1 LQPGQKHHRVLT
13 EEQLIRAC
21 IREDA
26 ASQKEVYIRY
36 SSRMLGVCQRYA
48 RTSADAEDIL
58 QDAFI
63 KVFNKIDQ
71 FKFEGSFEGW
81 IRKIVV
87 NTALKKYSLMR
98 YEKEVNGMENIRE
111 DDNAEGPSAYS
122 YLTQKDLLALINKLP
137 DGYRMIFNL
146 HVIEGYQHE
155 EIAGLLGIQPGT
167 SRSQL
172 VKARNML
179 QKQIM
184 ELQKVAV

>member
-1 LQPGQKHHRVLT
+1 M
-13 EEQLIRAC
+13 
-21 IREDA
+21 EDA
-26 ASQKEVYIRY
+26 LTIPNTMAADKNQSLTQTIAAY
-36 SSRMLGVCQRYA
+36 SKRLFGFIKQRVK
-48 RTSADAEDIL
+48 SNEDAEDIL

-63 KVFNKIDQ
+63 KVFNKMDQ

-111 DDNAEGPSAYS
+111 DDNAEGPSAYA

-155 EIAGLLGIQPGT
+155 EIAEMLGIQPGT

-179 QKQIM
+179 QKQVM